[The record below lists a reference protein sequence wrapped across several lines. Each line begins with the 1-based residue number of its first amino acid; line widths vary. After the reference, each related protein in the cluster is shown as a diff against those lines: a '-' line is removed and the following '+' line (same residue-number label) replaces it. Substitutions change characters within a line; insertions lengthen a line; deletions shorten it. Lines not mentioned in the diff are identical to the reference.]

1 MLHQFPALDS
11 CRNLCFYKNN
21 SVQRKIMNSNWDN
34 FLKNLGEWQGSF
46 TTINPHGQIVDST
59 PSILNLIGHEDNK
72 MVKFRVRRYA
82 EGYENAPISDFE
94 NEYRSIGRQNT
105 FFDTG
110 AFVKGTIQISPVSEF
125 GAEFGF
131 VNADR
136 RLRFVQLFDQDRK
149 FDKVVLIREFRTG
162 TPEIEQPPLTVDR
175 LLGRWQG
182 QATTAFADLASPDV
196 FATTLEITRP
206 QIDQLTQKLQFAGQE
221 ITSHAQII
229 QNKLIFSEGS
239 SPREVLLLPDGG
251 SSNVPLQIPLRTP
264 TFVEV
269 GWLVSDRERQRLMRT
284 YNDKGEWISS
294 THIIEHKVD

>member
-1 MLHQFPALDS
+1 
-11 CRNLCFYKNN
+11 
-21 SVQRKIMNSNWDN
+21 MNSNWDN
-34 FLKNLGEWQGSF
+34 FLKNLGEWRGSF
-46 TTINPHGQIVDST
+46 TSIDANGEIIDST
-59 PSILNLIGHEDNK
+59 ASILNLAGHEDNK

-82 EGYENAPISDFE
+82 DGYDSAPTTDFE
-94 NEYRSIGRQNT
+94 DEYRSIGRQNT

-131 VNADR
+131 VSNDR
-136 RLRFVQLFDQDRK
+136 RLRFVQLFDQERK
-149 FDKVVLIREFRTG
+149 FAKVVLIREFRNG
-162 TPEIEQPPLTVDR
+162 TTEIEQPPLTVDR
-175 LLGRWQG
+175 LLGKWQG
-182 QATTAFADLASPDV
+182 QATTAYADLTSPAI

-206 QIDQLTQKLQFAGQE
+206 QADQLAQKLQFAGRE
-221 ITSHAQII
+221 ITSNAQIVP
-229 QNKLIFSEGS
+229 NKLIFTEGS

-251 SSNVPLQIPLRTP
+251 SSNVPLQIPVRTP

>member
-1 MLHQFPALDS
+1 
-11 CRNLCFYKNN
+11 
-21 SVQRKIMNSNWDN
+21 MNSNWDN
-34 FLKNLGEWQGSF
+34 FLKNLGEWRGSF
-46 TTINPHGQIVDST
+46 TSIDANGEIIGST
-59 PSILNLIGHEDNK
+59 ASILNLAGHEDNK

-82 EGYENAPISDFE
+82 DGYDSAPTTDFE
-94 NEYRSIGRQNT
+94 DEYRSIGRQNT

-131 VNADR
+131 ADADR
-136 RLRFVQLFDQDRK
+136 RLRFVQLFDQERK
-149 FDKVVLIREFRTG
+149 FEKVVLIREFRNG
-162 TPEIEQPPLTVDR
+162 TPEIEQPHLTVDR
-175 LLGRWQG
+175 LLGRWEG
-182 QATTAFADLASPDV
+182 QATTAYADLSPADT

-206 QIDQLTQKLQFAGQE
+206 QTDRLQQKLQFAGRE
-221 ITSHAQII
+221 ITSSAQIA
-229 QNKLIFSEGS
+229 QNKLIFTEGS

-264 TFVEV
+264 VFVEV

-294 THIIEHKVD
+294 THVIEHKVD